1 MQSAIIILFESK
13 LAPSRPSRSFRNP
26 VKTTFSFR
34 QQQLQL
40 FQVILLTHFWQT
52 FVQTLL
58 RELYWTVSFCS
69 CGRIF
74 PIMLKLISSPGPKF
88 YPLCIYYEG
97 FRLKCVA
104 EHRFCKKRLKNDLM
118 QEASA
123 NPWKFN
129 RISECNIVSK
139 ETSAAIKTKKTFPLP
154 TTLVPN
160 RETRSWNADILYK
173 MMLKKFPRNLFNAIW
188 CEEDK

>member
-13 LAPSRPSRSFRNP
+13 LAPSRPSPSLRNP
-26 VKTTFSFR
+26 VKTTFSSR

-40 FQVILLTHFWQT
+40 FQDFIDAFLVDFRTDSLKR
-52 FVQTLL
+52 TL
-58 RELYWTVSFCS
+58 TVSFCS

-74 PIMLKLISSPGPKF
+74 SIMLKLISSPGPKF

-104 EHRFCKKRLKNDLM
+104 EHRFCKKRLKNDFM
-118 QEASA
+118 QKDSA

-129 RISECNIVSK
+129 RISECNKCSYK
-139 ETSAAIKTKKTFPLP
+139 SGMNNCQENLP
-154 TTLVPN
+154 TSDHPCSQQRNEIMKCRYFVQDDV
-160 RETRSWNADILYK
+160 E
-173 MMLKKFPRNLFNAIW
+173 KFSPQFI
-188 CEEDK
+188 